1 VLQAAVTPVDGSPIQ
16 KTVVT
21 MFVFHGNWVSPVRG
35 RVGAK
40 TAGNCARAA
49 AAGFWRI
56 TSPALSREAAEVTVA
71 GPDFWLEIG
80 LFLVR
85 LGAATFGL
93 DGTTVFARPDTAAG
107 PTTVANASANNR
119 HILPRRKRNGK

>member
-1 VLQAAVTPVDGSPIQ
+1 
-16 KTVVT
+16 
-21 MFVFHGNWVSPVRG
+21 
-35 RVGAK
+35 
-40 TAGNCARAA
+40 
-49 AAGFWRI
+49 
-56 TSPALSREAAEVTVA
+56 VTVA
-71 GPDFWLEIG
+71 GPDFWLEVG